1 MERKSSFGKILWEVG
16 GPLLLN
22 EVLTVALQSVFGVC
36 FSGMLSQQGAQVW
49 MLALVNTV
57 EIPVFY
63 YLYCRSRK
71 KDGLE
76 ADGRES
82 LWKTGK
88 SVKPERLLWAILGGL
103 FLGRGFNAL
112 LGLTPLPR
120 LFPGY
125 APAVEGLYGGSVL
138 AVVAAS
144 VLAAPILEE
153 LLFRGIIYGSL
164 KRGLPSSRAA
174 LICASLLF
182 GILHGNVVQ
191 GVFAFLVGLFLNWIY
206 EAEGSLL
213 PAILAHSAVNA
224 STVFLAVAEPEWLTA
239 LMEQTPFYLVM
250 TAFCLLAG
258 FWCWK
263 KFQF

>member
-1 MERKSSFGKILWEVG
+1 M
-16 GPLLLN
+16 P
-22 EVLTVALQSVFGVC
+22 
-36 FSGMLSQQGAQVW
+36 GA
-49 MLALVNTV
+49 A
-57 EIPVFY
+57 
-63 YLYCRSRK
+63 K
-71 KDGLE
+71 KTGLE

-88 SVKPERLLWAILGGL
+88 RCEARAAALGDSRRSLSGSGL
-103 FLGRGFNAL
+103 NAL

-263 KFQF
+263 KFQTLSCFCET